1 MRQLVWLPILLL
13 AGMASLFSGCQTTEY
28 LSNKNLEY
36 LYNDKEKG
44 PRPELH
50 IFHPSKERS
59 KLFVKVPTEDLA
71 FSGSSGAEARAR
83 FRITYRIYK
92 NYEYRTLFD
101 SSQAEVSIT
110 KDRLSTDA
118 HTTAFRIPKA
128 DQYYLVAVKVKD
140 LVAERDAQAFLYYRP
155 YSQAGDQYY
164 LVKKAATSQLHMKPY
179 LPKNQQVRIEPTN
192 DADSL
197 LVSRYN
203 AAAFRPAAPPFE
215 EDYTNKEL
223 FGLNPDSTFTIASDQ
238 PISFSKAGFYGI
250 KAIGGESILPLR
262 VTGSAFPELK
272 QPRQLRQS
280 IRYITSKSNYEELKA
295 KPAKAAVDEFW
306 LARANRQK
314 DQAREMIQQYYQ
326 RVQQANEFFT
336 TYKKGWKTD
345 RGLIYTIFGKPYIV
359 YRTNTTEVWIY
370 PNKNSLPTLEFRFDR
385 RDHALAPVYFEL
397 QRSRFY
403 EDPFYKAVEQLRE
416 SPRTAQ

>member
-1 MRQLVWLPILLL
+1 MRHLVWLPILLL
-13 AGMASLFSGCQTTEY
+13 AGMASLLSGCQTTEY

-36 LYNDKEKG
+36 LYNDKENG

-50 IFHPSKERS
+50 IFHPSKKRS
-59 KLFVKVPTEDLA
+59 KLFVKVPTKDLA
-71 FSGSSGAEARAR
+71 FEGSGEGSDKAR

-92 NYEYRTLFD
+92 NYEYRTFFD
-101 SSQAEVSIT
+101 SSHTEVRIT
-110 KDRLSTDA
+110 KERLSTDA

-128 DQYYLVAVKVKD
+128 DRYYLVAVKVRD
-140 LVAERDAQAFLYYRP
+140 LVAEREAQAFLYYRP
-155 YSQAGDQYY
+155 YSQAGDQNY
-164 LVKKAATSQLHMKPY
+164 LVKEASTSQLHMKPY
-179 LPKNQQVRIEPTN
+179 LPKDQKVRIEPTI
-192 DADSL
+192 DTDSL

-203 AAAFRPAAPPFE
+203 PVAFGPAAPPFK
-215 EDYTNKEL
+215 EDFTNKEL
-223 FGLNPDSTFTIASDQ
+223 FGLNPDSTFTIGREQ
-238 PISFSKAGFYGI
+238 PISFDKAGFYGI
-250 KAIGGESILPLR
+250 KAVGGKNILPLR

-295 KPAKAAVDEFW
+295 KSAKAAVDEFW
-306 LARANRQK
+306 LARANRKK

-326 RVQQANEFFT
+326 RVQQANAFFT

-359 YRTNTTEVWIY
+359 YRTNTREVWIY
-370 PNKNSLPTLEFRFDR
+370 PNKSSLPTLEFRFER

-403 EDPFYKAVEQLRE
+403 EDPFYQAVEQLRQT
-416 SPRTAQ
+416 PQTAQ